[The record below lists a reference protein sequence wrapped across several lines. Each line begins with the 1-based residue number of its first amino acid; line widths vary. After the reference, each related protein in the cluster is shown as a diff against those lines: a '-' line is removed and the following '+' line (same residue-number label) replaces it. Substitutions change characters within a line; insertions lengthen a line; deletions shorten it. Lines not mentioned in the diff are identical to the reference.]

1 VVQFFWVGMRMGFT
15 MRQQVVAAIH
25 QKVLRLNSASVV
37 HANTGHIVNLASNDV
52 RRFDDAV
59 PFWLFIWAAPLET
72 AAVLLM
78 VSLELGFVPA
88 ICGVGACLSV
98 MPLQSLLVRTVA
110 GLRRNTARKT
120 DARVR
125 LTGEVIQGALAMKML
140 GWEDPFTA
148 AICKIRSQ
156 EVKYAGRMAQIKGLN
171 LALQF
176 AMTPVATFT
185 TFAVYYALGGT
196 LSLPSVFYV
205 LSLLHLPKVRVCA
218 GRSQGCI
225 CGGGSFCSGQRM
237 QLRVCSAYS
246 DATLFMSVP
255 CSTHAHMTNMLATW
269 FDLSPLLLQSLLEV
283 ALGLTHNPSCCC
295 CCRCCLHLCPTA
307 LPSIL
312 LCARRPVPDGAEDLP
327 AADR

>member
-1 VVQFFWVGMRMGFT
+1 MCSVVQFFWVGMRMGFT
-15 MRQQVVAAIH
+15 MRQQIVAAIH

-120 DARVR
+120 DERVR

-156 EVKYAGRMAQIKGLN
+156 EVRYAGRMAQIRGLN

-205 LSLLHLPKVRVCA
+205 LSLLHLPKVRAKGA
-218 GRSQGCI
+218 GMHGARAVHGHTWS
-225 CGGGSFCSGQRM
+225 
-237 QLRVCSAYS
+237 VCS
-246 DATLFMSVP
+246 P
-255 CSTHAHMTNMLATW
+255 GLA
-269 FDLSPLLLQSLLEV
+269 V
-283 ALGLTHNPSCCC
+283 ASRAAGVVHPPKVNCCTTTSSWLAC
-295 CCRCCLHLCPTA
+295 KHV
-307 LPSIL
+307 SQ
-312 LCARRPVPDGAEDLP
+312 
-327 AADR
+327 

>member
-1 VVQFFWVGMRMGFT
+1 MAQFFWVGMRMGFT

-120 DARVR
+120 DERVR

-205 LSLLHLPKVRVCA
+205 LSLLHLPKVRVCTGA
-218 GRSQGCI
+218 QPRVHVFGWGGRFSPD
-225 CGGGSFCSGQRM
+225 SM

-246 DATLFMSVP
+246 GVLLSVSVP
-255 CSTHAHMTNMLATW
+255 THARTTNMLITW
-269 FDLSPLLLQSLLEV
+269 LDVSPLLLQLLFRV
-283 ALGLTHNPSCCC
+283 ALGLTEPPDAAAAAACCG
-295 CCRCCLHLCPTA
+295 LHLCRTA
-307 LPSIL
+307 LPSVL
-312 LCARRPVPDGAEDLP
+312 LCVGRPIPDGAEDLP